1 MLLAV
6 ILPFAGCI
14 AAIVLLWQIGWMGW
28 PYVALLIGFSMLT
41 EWGVTIGFH
50 RLLSHHSFQTHRW
63 LRAFWMSL
71 GALAVQGSPLV
82 WCAVHRKHHHLSDLE
97 GDPHSPRIH
106 GRGWW
111 NELRGF
117 IYGHTGWLFS
127 HHWSYPELERYV
139 PDLLKD
145 RLLVLVDRLYYLW
158 VLASLALP
166 AVIAGLATMSWK
178 GALLGVIWGG
188 LVRIFIVHHIT
199 FSVNSVCHL
208 LGPKEYETNDD
219 SRNNVV
225 VGVLA
230 QGEGWHNNH
239 HAFPTSA
246 RHGLKWWQLDM
257 SWLIIR
263 SMQAVGLVWN
273 VQLPSEQ
280 ALKAKRLK
288 KPKR

>member
-1 MLLAV
+1 M
-6 ILPFAGCI
+6 
-14 AAIVLLWQIGWMGW
+14 
-28 PYVALLIGFSMLT
+28 
-41 EWGVTIGFH
+41 
-50 RLLSHHSFQTHRW
+50 
-63 LRAFWMSL
+63 
-71 GALAVQGSPLV
+71 
-82 WCAVHRKHHHLSDLE
+82 
-97 GDPHSPRIH
+97 
-106 GRGWW
+106 
-111 NELRGF
+111 
-117 IYGHTGWLFS
+117 
-127 HHWSYPELERYV
+127 

-166 AVIAGLATMSWK
+166 ALVGGLATMSWH

-219 SRNNVV
+219 SRNNVF

-246 RHGLKWWQLDM
+246 RHGLEWWQLDM

-263 SMQAVGLVWN
+263 AMQAVGLVWN
-273 VQLPSEQ
+273 VQLPSKQ
-280 ALKAKRLK
+280 AMKAKRLK